1 MICPTCGYS
10 APGTAPVCPRCARP
24 LALDPGVPAAPYGG
38 PGSTPYA
45 PAASAPAPGVPLA
58 GHGAPGS
65 GVASGHGYG
74 YGSAPAARLPSSA
87 ENPYAPPAPGAGPAP
102 PGYAYAYA
110 FASDVP
116 SSGWAVASLVVGIVS
131 ILLYPFAIITGPL
144 AIIFFYLA
152 RRQIAV
158 TPPTHKGMGMA
169 IAGLVTGIIGSLLGL
184 LVVIGVVA
192 FLGAFR
198 AG

>member
-1 MICPTCGYS
+1 
-10 APGTAPVCPRCARP
+10 
-24 LALDPGVPAAPYGG
+24 
-38 PGSTPYA
+38 
-45 PAASAPAPGVPLA
+45 VPLA